1 MLCEGHTEV
10 TARHIDYA
18 YDKNGIEERI
28 HWTEKNIAEEFLAML
43 AEELRR
49 LNISVDSI
57 DYIDVISGGDHGKG
71 AFIAVGKVI
80 VFLKDGKSFSFEMT
94 VAEILCR
101 KDNAELLSLTIK
113 DLLTQGLQT
122 MAKDNLYIKVD
133 KDDPAKDKTCFWVPT
148 YAGTLTFLLS
158 EVMLLLRTQITL
170 SFHAFQNHMTE
181 YKACSIVFQSIFM

>member
-1 MLCEGHTEV
+1 MRRRVMNKVLRQRFEKNCLDPEHKLEMLCEGHAEV

-18 YDKNGIEERI
+18 YDKNGIGERI

-101 KDNAELLSLTIK
+101 KDKMLS
-113 DLLTQGLQT
+113 
-122 MAKDNLYIKVD
+122 YSV
-133 KDDPAKDKTCFWVPT
+133 
-148 YAGTLTFLLS
+148 
-158 EVMLLLRTQITL
+158 
-170 SFHAFQNHMTE
+170 
-181 YKACSIVFQSIFM
+181 